1 MKKMDSSIELN
12 FNLPLIQFQDH
23 QFQDQIL
30 EQFEC
35 AMPETESKRWEK
47 MRERERKRR
56 ESLTPYNRILRAGE
70 KVRAPT

>member
-12 FNLPLIQFQDH
+12 FNLPLIQFQDN

>member
-12 FNLPLIQFQDH
+12 FNLPLI